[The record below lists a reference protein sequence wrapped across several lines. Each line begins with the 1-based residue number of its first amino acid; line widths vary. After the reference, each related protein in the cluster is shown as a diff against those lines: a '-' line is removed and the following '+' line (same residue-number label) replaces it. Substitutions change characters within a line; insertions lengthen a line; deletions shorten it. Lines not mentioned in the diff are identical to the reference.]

1 MFLVEFDRGS
11 MRELS
16 EGQVAKVGTTSEMN
30 LRYGYF
36 ETDINFAVQGR
47 DPEVFRGIPLV
58 DFMFCLLL
66 SAREIRQ
73 GESGRISF
81 TENDRVLG
89 FTPTAPGSIELV
101 VTNSWDSQVG
111 NCEVSEFLAAV
122 SRFVDEGL
130 EFIVE
135 RYSLFANNPT
145 YRKLTGL
152 RAELI

>member
-1 MFLVEFDRGS
+1 MVEFGRDS
-11 MRELS
+11 MRDLS
-16 EGQVAKVGTTSEMN
+16 AAQIAKVGTTSEMN

-47 DPEVFRGIPLV
+47 DPQVFRRIPLV

-73 GESGRISF
+73 GESGSISF

-89 FTPTAPGSIELV
+89 FTPGAPDSTELV

-111 NCEVSEFLAAV
+111 NCEASEFLAAA

-130 EFIVE
+130 EFIVQQ
-135 RYSLFANNPT
+135 YPLFANNPT
-145 YRKLTGL
+145 YRKLTDL
-152 RAELI
+152 RAELA